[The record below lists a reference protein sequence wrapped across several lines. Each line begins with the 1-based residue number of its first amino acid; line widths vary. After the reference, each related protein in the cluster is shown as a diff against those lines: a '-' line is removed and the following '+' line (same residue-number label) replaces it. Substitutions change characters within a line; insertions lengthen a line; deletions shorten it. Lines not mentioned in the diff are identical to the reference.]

1 MPGLRS
7 FNTVRAR
14 SYIFRLPLFTRAIIA
29 AIVLLW
35 LLGAPGVFNVQQWG
49 SLIPDQMSFATGMRI
64 CVPSL
69 TITAM
74 DKY

>member
-14 SYIFRLPLFTRAIIA
+14 SYIFRLPLFTRSIIA

-35 LLGAPGVFNVQQWG
+35 LLGVPGVFNVQQWG
-49 SLIPDQMSFATGMRI
+49 SLIPDQVSFTTGMRI
-64 CVPSL
+64 RQL
-69 TITAM
+69 RA
-74 DKY
+74 